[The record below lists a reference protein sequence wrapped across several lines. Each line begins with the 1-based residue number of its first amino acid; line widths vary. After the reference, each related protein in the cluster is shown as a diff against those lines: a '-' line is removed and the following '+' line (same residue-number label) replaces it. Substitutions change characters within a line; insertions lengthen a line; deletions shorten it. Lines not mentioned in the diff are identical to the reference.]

1 MKLLQINSSANSG
14 STGRIAE
21 DIGRVFMDNGHESYI
36 AYGRTGNT
44 SASKTIRIG
53 NKLSN
58 YLHFSKSML
67 LDRHGF
73 GSREATRLFIKQV
86 EKIDP
91 DVIGLHNIHGYYIN
105 IKYLFE
111 FLNRLSIPIFWT
123 LHDCWSYTG
132 HCSYYDSHNCYNWE
146 TECRSCPKTAFYPR
160 SLFFDQSN
168 RNFREKSELFGA
180 LKDLTI
186 ITPSRWLKDEV
197 SRSFLQ
203 KYECRVIHN
212 GTDTEIFCPVKT
224 PSTREEKIILGVAN
238 IWDSRKGL
246 NDFLRIAAKLDSDWK
261 IVLIGL
267 QPAQIKKLPA
277 NIIGIERTENVAQLV
292 EWYSG
297 ATVFVNP
304 TYQDNFPTTNIEA
317 LACGTPVIT
326 YRTGGSPE
334 AVDEKTGVVVEKGN
348 IDALIQAIYAIADRI
363 KQEEKINEACRE
375 RAQTYFNKS
384 IQFNRYLD
392 MLPQFSR

>member
-1 MKLLQINSSANSG
+1 MKLLQINSSVNSG

-21 DIGRVFMDNGHESYI
+21 DIGRVFMDYGHESYI

-44 SASKTIRIG
+44 SASNTIRIG

-58 YLHFSKSML
+58 YLHVSKSML

-73 GSREATRLFIKQV
+73 GSAEATKQFIKQV
-86 EKIDP
+86 EKIGP
-91 DVIGLHNIHGYYIN
+91 DAIGLHNIHGYYIH

-111 FLNRLSIPIFWT
+111 FLSGLNIPVFWT

-132 HCSYYDSHNCYNWE
+132 HCSYYDSHNCRKWE
-146 TECRSCPKTAFYPR
+146 TECRNCPKTAYYPK
-160 SLFFDQSN
+160 SLFLDQSN
-168 RNFREKSELFGA
+168 RNFREKRELFGA

-203 KYECRVIHN
+203 EYECRVIHN
-212 GTDTEIFCPVKT
+212 GTDTEVFRPVNT
-224 PSTREEKIILGVAN
+224 PSASEEKIILGVAN
-238 IWDSRKGL
+238 IWDARKGL
-246 NDFLRIAAKLDSDWK
+246 HDFLRIAEELDSGWK

-267 QPAQIKKLPA
+267 KPVQIEKLPA
-277 NIIGIERTENVAQLV
+277 NITGIQRTENVAQLV
-292 EWYSG
+292 EWYSR

-334 AVDEKTGVVVEKGN
+334 AVDEHTGVVVEKGN
-348 IDALIQAIYAIADRI
+348 ADALIQSIYAIADRI
-363 KQEEKINEACRE
+363 QQGEKIKEACRE
-375 RAQTYFNKS
+375 RALTHFNKS

-392 MLPQFSR
+392 ILPQFSR